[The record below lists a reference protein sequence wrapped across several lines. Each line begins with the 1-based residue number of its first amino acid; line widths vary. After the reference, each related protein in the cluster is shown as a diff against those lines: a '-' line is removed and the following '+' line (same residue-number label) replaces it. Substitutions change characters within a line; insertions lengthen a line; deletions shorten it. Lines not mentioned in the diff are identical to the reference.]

1 MIPSNSVEEVRRLL
15 AEGKLSQRR
24 IAIATGLSRGTVTS
38 IALNRRKEHPP
49 QSEFEVDLG
58 PPARCTTCGGMVYL
72 PCRLC
77 LIREL
82 KCGAL
87 RDRPNPSQTA
97 WPQRSPV
104 SGRHFD
110 NDRAGRDR
118 VRSMESRQASDSMH
132 DRAKRLPGR

>member
-1 MIPSNSVEEVRRLL
+1 MISNNSIEVVRRLL

-24 IAIATGLSRGTVTS
+24 IATATGLSRGTVTS

-77 LIREL
+77 LVRDL
-82 KCGAL
+82 TCGVL
-87 RDRPNPSQTA
+87 RDRTNPPQTA
-97 WPQRSPV
+97 WPQRRPV
-104 SGRHFD
+104 SGRQVD
-110 NDRAGRDR
+110 DDRAGRDR
-118 VRSMESRQASDSMH
+118 GRSMESRRASDSMH